1 MPPEKLT
8 AEELEKILTESPP
21 SDEFEIAPDSL
32 LLGSLASVDRK
43 LLANLAT
50 EEHHARG
57 EILCREGE
65 NGDLETG

>member
-8 AEELEKILTESPP
+8 AEEL
-21 SDEFEIAPDSL
+21 EIAPDSL

-43 LLANLAT
+43 LLVNLAT